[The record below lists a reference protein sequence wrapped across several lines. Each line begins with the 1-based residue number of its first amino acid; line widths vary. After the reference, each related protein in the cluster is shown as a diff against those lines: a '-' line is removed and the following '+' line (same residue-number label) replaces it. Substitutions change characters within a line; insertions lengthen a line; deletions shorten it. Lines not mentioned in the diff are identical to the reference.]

1 MTKWTIFIFL
11 FLLQLDLI
19 KALGAQYSVHER
31 FELHC
36 CATNISCECTFL
48 KVIDDNMD
56 NFYFS
61 ISTPVAFNNAL
72 GQYSAHERFEL
83 HFCASNL
90 SCECTFIKVIDD
102 KIEETIFYF
111 SLSSCSCRRFKTDK
125 AEINPRGQHY
135 IPFTIVINTNL
146 Q

>member
-1 MTKWTIFIFL
+1 MAFNKSTR
-11 FLLQLDLI
+11 
-19 KALGAQYSVHER
+19 AQYSAHER

-48 KVIDDNMD
+48 KVIDDKMD
-56 NFYFS
+56 IFYFS
-61 ISTPVAFNNAL
+61 ISTPVAFNKSTRA
-72 GQYSAHERFEL
+72 QCCAHERFEL
-83 HFCASNL
+83 HCCATNI

-102 KIEETIFYF
+102 KIEETIYF